1 MVKAGAKDAAKRDQT
16 RANKE
21 SGDRMASGGHIG
33 GPFSVSPS
41 PAFLDT
47 RSAYFDTL
55 WEIQQNSVAELQA
68 TSELAISIT
77 LPDGSIKEGIA
88 FKTSP
93 YDIAKAIS
101 QGLADSI
108 IIAKV
113 CYSSRLD
120 GDSKVVQV
128 DDEAEEGN
136 PKKHNKR
143 SLLFWILYFY
153 SYYFSMFFLFISSG
167 N

>member
-1 MVKAGAKDAAKRDQT
+1 VSKDVAVKGAGKDAAKRDQT
-16 RANKE
+16 RTNKE
-21 SGDRMASGGHIG
+21 SGDRMTSGGHIG
-33 GPFSVSPS
+33 GAFAVTTS

-55 WEIQQNSVAELQA
+55 WAVQQAATAALQSS
-68 TSELAISIT
+68 SEHAISVT
-77 LPDGSIKEGIA
+77 LPDGSVKQGVA

-101 QGLADSI
+101 TGLADSI

-120 GDSKVVQV
+120 GDSKLVQV
-128 DDEAEEGN
+128 DDEADEGIQ
-136 PKKHNKR
+136 NKECKCV
-143 SLLFWILYFY
+143 
-153 SYYFSMFFLFISSG
+153 MCNG
-167 N
+167 